1 MHFTPFTRETKHRR
15 RERNSLAREIQ
26 GRAKA
31 GPVIGSR
38 GILMNLIQTYLFRQV
53 FRTVLIIVG
62 GLALLALLAQGL
74 SRTDL
79 IIENRQSALTYFYV
93 VALGAPQIIALLT
106 PLALFIAAVWSL
118 NRIHRDSEIVVAQ
131 SAGMSRWQVA
141 SPVIRL
147 AVMAAIVHLLIGLF
161 VQPTAQRQLRETVS
175 DARAD
180 LAASLI
186 RPGQFTQANDNL
198 TFFAR
203 DSQGGQLR
211 GILISDSRDPERA
224 VDYLAQSGTM
234 IEVDGRPA
242 IVMRNGQIHD
252 LDENNSLSI
261 LDFEQYTFDLTP
273 FLREEGEVILKSSDR
288 YLYELFFVDRKNYM
302 EVQNADAF
310 LAEGHAR
317 LTTPLLNIA
326 MALIAVMAVIGGDFS
341 RRGYSRRI
349 AIATVGALVLVIVQL
364 SVQSASADDPALNP
378 VQYGVPLATMA
389 VLAWLVFR
397 TPRLSKTARRRRFLL
412 RERLESREA
421 PA

>member
-1 MHFTPFTRETKHRR
+1 
-15 RERNSLAREIQ
+15 
-26 GRAKA
+26 
-31 GPVIGSR
+31 
-38 GILMNLIQTYLFRQV
+38 MNLIQNYLFRQV
-53 FRTVLIIVG
+53 LRTVLIIVG
-62 GLALLALLAQGL
+62 GLALLAILAQGL

-79 IIENRQSALTYFYV
+79 IIENRQSAVTYFYV
-93 VALGAPQIIALLT
+93 VLLGAPQIIALLT

-131 SAGMSRWQVA
+131 AASMSRWQVA

-186 RPGQFTQANDNL
+186 RPGQFTQASEKL

-203 DSQGGQLR
+203 ESRGGELR
-211 GILISDSRDPERA
+211 GILISDARDPDRA
-224 VDYLAQSGTM
+224 VDYLAQTGTT

-326 MALIAVMAVIGGDFS
+326 MAMIAIVAVIGGDFS

-349 AIATVGALVLVIVQL
+349 TIATVGALMLVIVQL
-364 SVQSASADDPALNP
+364 SVQSAAADDPALNA
-378 VQYGVPLATMA
+378 VQYVIPLGTIAT
-389 VLAWLVFR
+389 LAWFLFR
-397 TPRLSKTARRRRFLL
+397 TPRPRGTVQRRRFLL
-412 RERLESREA
+412 RDRLGAGEA

>member
-1 MHFTPFTRETKHRR
+1 
-15 RERNSLAREIQ
+15 
-26 GRAKA
+26 
-31 GPVIGSR
+31 
-38 GILMNLIQTYLFRQV
+38 MNLIQNYLFRQV
-53 FRTVLIIVG
+53 LRTVLIIVG
-62 GLALLALLAQGL
+62 GLTLLAILAQGL

-93 VALGAPQIIALLT
+93 VILGAPQIIALLT

-131 SAGMSRWQVA
+131 AASMSRWQIA

-147 AVMAAIVHLLIGLF
+147 AVMAAILHLLIGLF

-186 RPGQFTQANDNL
+186 RPGQFTQASEQL

-203 DSQGGQLR
+203 ESRGGELR
-211 GILISDSRDPERA
+211 GILISDARDPERP
-224 VDYLAQSGTM
+224 VDYLAQSGTT

-252 LDENNSLSI
+252 LDENESLSI
-261 LDFEQYTFDLTP
+261 LDFEQYTFDLSP

-310 LAEGHAR
+310 LAEAHAR

-326 MALIAVMAVIGGDFS
+326 MALIAIVAVIGGDFS
-341 RRGYSRRI
+341 RHGYSRRI
-349 AIATVGALVLVIVQL
+349 TLATVGALVLVIAQL
-364 SVQSASADDPALNP
+364 SVQSAAADDPALN
-378 VQYGVPLATMA
+378 VAQYVLPLGTIGILCWQA
-389 VLAWLVFR
+389 FR
-397 TPRLSKTARRRRFLL
+397 TPRPSGGVRRRRFLL
-412 RERLESREA
+412 RDRLVGGEGA
-421 PA
+421 T